1 MCLEAQESDD
11 EDKVLV
17 GGEGKLVEV
26 VEAGDNLGAPVSK
39 VVSTL
44 DIDQFISETLEIHLE
59 FTCEEFRTAKLAVR
73 IASSVNTKIQ

>member
-26 VEAGDNLGAPVSK
+26 VEAGDNLGAPASEVE
-39 VVSTL
+39 VVSTHPEQL
-44 DIDQFISETLEIHLE
+44 TSAAPYLILISS
-59 FTCEEFRTAKLAVR
+59 LAW
-73 IASSVNTKIQ
+73 IT

>member
-26 VEAGDNLGAPVSK
+26 VEAGDNLGAPASEVE
-39 VVSTL
+39 VVSTHPEQL
-44 DIDQFISETLEIHLE
+44 TS
-59 FTCEEFRTAKLAVR
+59 AAP
-73 IASSVNTKIQ
+73 